1 MNAESFV
8 RPPSLLLVN
17 LDNVI
22 LLHLQRLWSLVIID
36 PAAVEEKT
44 EKENVLILSKF
55 KANAC
60 SGEHFT
66 RT

>member
-44 EKENVLILSKF
+44 EKENVLSLSKF
-55 KANAC
+55 KANAVVNILL
-60 SGEHFT
+60 GLN
-66 RT
+66 

>member
-55 KANAC
+55 KANAVVNILL
-60 SGEHFT
+60 GLN
-66 RT
+66 

>member
-22 LLHLQRLWSLVIID
+22 LLHLQRFWSLVIID

-55 KANAC
+55 KANAVVNILL
-60 SGEHFT
+60 GLN
-66 RT
+66 

>member
-1 MNAESFV
+1 MQNHLYA
-8 RPPSLLLVN
+8 PPSLLLVN

-55 KANAC
+55 KANAVVNILL
-60 SGEHFT
+60 GLN
-66 RT
+66 